1 MKQRASYPIAVFAIF
16 KQDDAV
22 LLLRRA
28 NTGYRDGELSLPA
41 GHVEAGESATAAM
54 CRELCEE
61 LGITCQPQDL
71 NLVVTLHRKE
81 EEERLDLFFEV
92 KNYTGTICNN
102 EPEKCSE
109 LVWSKSTHLPKDT
122 IDYVRQALDSYC
134 NQQRFFEFGW

>member
-1 MKQRASYPIAVFAIF
+1 MKPRASYPIAVFAIL
-16 KQDDAV
+16 KQDNQV

-41 GHVEAGESATAAM
+41 GHVEAGESATTAM
-54 CRELCEE
+54 CRELHEE
-61 LGITCQPQDL
+61 VGITCHPQDL

-92 KNYTGTICNN
+92 KNYEGTICNN

-109 LVWSKSTHLPKDT
+109 LVWSNNVDLPDDT
-122 IDYVRQALDSYC
+122 IEYVRQALDSYH